1 MFKFSSVMPVLHIKM
16 KTRICEWDFFV
27 QNECSYTGVFV
38 CVCVCVVCVYV
49 CVCVR
54 ERERAWVYAYLL
66 HER

>member
-27 QNECSYTGVFV
+27 QNESSYTG
-38 CVCVCVVCVYV
+38 VYV